1 MDRRR
6 LASVALFVTVIG
18 ALLFVPPLLQLP
30 RGAGPVFGV
39 PAQLIYIFVVWAA
52 LCVAALM
59 LGRRLPRDPTDTG
72 GRG

>member
-6 LASVALFVTVIG
+6 QVSVALFVTTMG

-30 RGAGPVFGV
+30 RSAGPVFGV
-39 PAQLIYIFVVWAA
+39 PAQLIYVFVVWAA
-52 LCVAALM
+52 LCVAALL
-59 LGRRLPRDPTDTG
+59 LGRRLPRDPPDGG